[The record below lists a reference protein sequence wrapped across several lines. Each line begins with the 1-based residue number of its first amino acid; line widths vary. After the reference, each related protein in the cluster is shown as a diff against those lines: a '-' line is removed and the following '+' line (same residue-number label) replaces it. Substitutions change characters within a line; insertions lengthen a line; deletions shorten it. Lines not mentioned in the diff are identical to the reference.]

1 MKKALMVV
9 LPVLISI
16 GSASRLAAQ
25 PEPETSPEAPSPTST
40 SLAPAQRGTAPVE
53 THGFASQGF
62 ILTTGNDF
70 LAPNT
75 TNGSFEFSEAGLN
88 VTTEIGDN
96 LRIGIQAF
104 AQNISQNSNFTFRA
118 DWFYVDYRFR
128 DWLGIRAGRL
138 KIPFGLYNEISDID
152 AARAPILLPQSVYP
166 LQGREFLFAQ
176 TGGEVYGFVR
186 TPAAGALDTV
196 SMAARSSSIP
206 RLLLSPGSTID
217 LRFYVKYVV
226 GGRLFW
232 ETPLEGLRVG
242 VSLLAARLD
251 LTEFQDGMVAG
262 SIRVRSALALGSAEY
277 THDRLMLTAE
287 YSRWSAN
294 QESDIPSATQSLT
307 SERAYAMVSIRAT
320 PGFSRPPTTRSISLT

>member
-16 GSASRLAAQ
+16 GSASSLAAQ

-53 THGFASQGF
+53 THGFVSQGF

-75 TNGSFEFSEAGLN
+75 TKGSWQFSEAGLN

-128 DWLGIRAGRL
+128 DWFGIRAGRL
-138 KIPFGLYNEISDID
+138 KIPFGLYNEVSDID

-166 LQGREFLFAQ
+166 VQGREFLFAQ
-176 TGGEVYGFVR
+176 TGGEVYGFLR
-186 TPAAGALDTV
+186 TPAAGALEYRLYGGTIFID
-196 SMAARSSSIP
+196 P
-206 RLLLSPGSTID
+206 RLLIAPGSTID
-217 LRFYVKYVV
+217 LQFYVRYVV
-226 GGRLFW
+226 GGVCSGR
-232 ETPLEGLRVG
+232 R
-242 VSLLAARLD
+242 
-251 LTEFQDGMVAG
+251 
-262 SIRVRSALALGSAEY
+262 RSTACVLGSASS
-277 THDRLMLTAE
+277 RL
-287 YSRWSAN
+287 
-294 QESDIPSATQSLT
+294 
-307 SERAYAMVSIRAT
+307 VS
-320 PGFSRPPTTRSISLT
+320 S